1 MTLEKLKTLGV
12 VKALKTSDNTPL
24 AVMRTGQL
32 RRNDGSLVQGVQTAN
47 ITLRTDA
54 NYAIN
59 ILGTVIQPGETKNIQ
74 IDLGAG
80 VNTTVPIFPAT
91 NGATGQAISSLSFR
105 KLNSDSR
112 LRVPAVGPGNFGIN
126 TTTPNMTAGEE
137 KSYFLNSDYKPAGND
152 LK

>member
-24 AVMRTGQL
+24 AVMRTGQF

-59 ILGTVIQPGETKNIQ
+59 ILGTVIQPGETKDIQ

-91 NGATGQAISSLSFR
+91 NGATGQ
-105 KLNSDSR
+105 SDFIIEF
-112 LRVPAVGPGNFGIN
+112 PQI
-126 TTTPNMTAGEE
+126 
-137 KSYFLNSDYKPAGND
+137 K
-152 LK
+152 